1 MVAHMRKIIKTI
13 VFSCVLIC
21 ACLIS
26 TACSGNV
33 NLTETEEKI
42 TASEKVTN
50 ETTASQESTTQPDSS
65 TAETTKPESTTK
77 SKTSNEEKTQSSE
90 NTSGSESSKQ
100 NATYSKDKVT
110 FIFKDNSGNVIEGID
125 VVIQPHAN
133 EGSAHTDIAEVVGTS
148 DKNGAVAWKPIEG
161 KHLLEASKGSE
172 NQEYAVDIDVSD
184 KGSVIEL
191 IWRFWLQI

>member
-26 TACSGNV
+26 TACSGNA
-33 NLTETEEKI
+33 NLTETEDNIKI

-77 SKTSNEEKTQSSE
+77 SKT
-90 NTSGSESSKQ
+90 TSGSESSKQ

-191 IWRFWLQI
+191 IWRF

>member
-13 VFSCVLIC
+13 VFNCVLVCVCILS
-21 ACLIS
+21 A
-26 TACSGNV
+26 ACSGNAS
-33 NLTETEEKI
+33 LSGTEDDIKI

-100 NATYSKDKVT
+100 NATYLKDKVT

-191 IWRFWLQI
+191 IWRF

>member
-26 TACSGNV
+26 AACSGNA
-33 NLTETEEKI
+33 NLTETEDNIKI

-110 FIFKDNSGNVIEGID
+110 FIFKDNFGNVIEGID

-133 EGSAHTDIAEVVGTS
+133 EGSTHTDIAEVVGTS

-191 IWRFWLQI
+191 IWRF

>member
-1 MVAHMRKIIKTI
+1 MVARMRKIIKTI
-13 VFSCVLIC
+13 VFNCVLVCVCILS
-21 ACLIS
+21 A
-26 TACSGNV
+26 ACSGNAS
-33 NLTETEEKI
+33 LSGTEDDIKI

-133 EGSAHTDIAEVVGTS
+133 EGSAHIDIAEVVGTS

-191 IWRFWLQI
+191 IWRF

>member
-1 MVAHMRKIIKTI
+1 MVVRVQKFTKII

-26 TACSGNV
+26 TACSGNA
-33 NLTETEEKI
+33 NLTETEDNIKI

-133 EGSAHTDIAEVVGTS
+133 EGSAHTDIAEVV
-148 DKNGAVAWKPIEG
+148 AWKPIER
-161 KHLLEASKGSE
+161 KHFLEASKGSE
-172 NQEYAVDIDVSD
+172 NQEYAIDIVESD
-184 KGSVIEL
+184 IGTVIEL
-191 IWRFWLQI
+191 IWQS

>member
-26 TACSGNV
+26 TACSGNA
-33 NLTETEEKI
+33 NLTETEDNIKI

-133 EGSAHTDIAEVVGTS
+133 EDSAHTDIAEVVGTS
-148 DKNGAVAWKPIEG
+148 DKNGAVAWKPIKG

-191 IWRFWLQI
+191 IWRF

>member
-13 VFSCVLIC
+13 VFNCVLVCVCILS
-21 ACLIS
+21 A
-26 TACSGNV
+26 ACSGNAS
-33 NLTETEEKI
+33 LSGTEDDIKI

-191 IWRFWLQI
+191 IWRF

>member
-13 VFSCVLIC
+13 VFSCVLVCVCILS
-21 ACLIS
+21 A
-26 TACSGNV
+26 ACSGNAS
-33 NLTETEEKI
+33 LSGTEENIKI

-77 SKTSNEEKTQSSE
+77 SKTSNEEKTQSSK

-191 IWRFWLQI
+191 IWRF

>member
-13 VFSCVLIC
+13 VFSCVLVCVCILS
-21 ACLIS
+21 A
-26 TACSGNV
+26 ACSGNAS
-33 NLTETEEKI
+33 LSGTEENIKI

-191 IWRFWLQI
+191 IWRF

>member
-13 VFSCVLIC
+13 VFNCVLVCVCILS
-21 ACLIS
+21 A
-26 TACSGNV
+26 ACSGNAS
-33 NLTETEEKI
+33 LSETEDDIKI
-42 TASEKVTN
+42 TVSEKVTN

-110 FIFKDNSGNVIEGID
+110 FIFKDSSGNVIEGID

-191 IWRFWLQI
+191 IWRF